1 MKIFIIQL
9 FVLASVAA
17 NEDYSSEITTHKLLI
32 SEDYNEL
39 ASSKGESNY
48 YTDFDEIEYEQRVE
62 DIRSTANYIITAVI
76 AFSLVG
82 SICALI
88 ILIHFK
94 SKKRSRLMNLM

>member
-1 MKIFIIQL
+1 MIFQL
-9 FVLASVAA
+9 FVLATVALSE
-17 NEDYSSEITTHKLLI
+17 NSSTSIPNIKLLT
-32 SEDYNEL
+32 SEDYNEPS
-39 ASSKGESNY
+39 SSKGESNY
-48 YTDFDEIEYEQRVE
+48 YSDFDEIEYEQRAE
-62 DIRSTANYIITAVI
+62 DIRSTANYIITALI

>member
-1 MKIFIIQL
+1 MLAVVALADDSAVKI
-9 FVLASVAA
+9 
-17 NEDYSSEITTHKLLI
+17 TKTKPKLLI

-48 YTDFDEIEYEQRVE
+48 YTDFDEIEYEQRKE

-88 ILIHFK
+88 VLLHFK
-94 SKKRSRLMNLM
+94 SKKRSRLINLM